1 MSITVTH
8 PRLGSSASPRT
19 RYVNLNGSGI
29 TPLALVEA
37 LTGRKW
43 VELVEKKRGRGAK
56 SVSNSVRVV
65 LKEGV
70 NEVRAEV
77 WLRKVIDTQLS
88 KVAPAKEYINKA
100 RMSKLSD
107 LSVAEQ
113 LLSCVTLEEDR
124 GHMSVAGDYED
135 NLKAPIEKDKDLL
148 PAKMYASPAPVDLGR
163 LRGIVSRQEQ
173 PNPTATAKTLLK
185 AVLGTKL
192 KKKHMVT
199 IRTPDGV
206 EITIGH

>member
-8 PRLGSSASPRT
+8 PRIGSSASPRT

-56 SVSNSVRVV
+56 TVSNSVRVI

-77 WLRKVIDTQLS
+77 WLWKVIDAQLS
-88 KVAPAKEYINKA
+88 KVAPPMEHINTA
-100 RMSKLSD
+100 PISEPID
-107 LSVAEQ
+107 QPTAEKF
-113 LLSCVTLEEDR
+113 VVGIAPAGDG
-124 GHMSVAGDYED
+124 GHWSVAGDYEEVPKR
-135 NLKAPIEKDKDLL
+135 LP
-148 PAKMYASPAPVDLGR
+148 PAKVEVASAPVDLGR
-163 LRGIVSRQEQ
+163 LRGIVSRQDQ

-185 AVLGTKL
+185 AAMGTKL
-192 KKKHMVT
+192 KAKHTLT
-199 IRTPDGV
+199 IKTPDGV
-206 EITIGH
+206 EITIGR